1 MTRNIEKVTIYCA
14 SSDKIDSVFFEGA
27 RTIAEILVQQNIKIL
42 FGGGAKGLMGQL
54 ADTASEK
61 GGKIVGIMPH
71 FMKEVEWQHNGL
83 SELVLVDDMHA
94 RKKKLLENTD
104 AVIALPGGSGTLE
117 ELLEAITL
125 KKLGV
130 FTKPIIIYNQ
140 NKFYQPLI
148 DMFDKCI
155 EEKFM
160 RAQHQTIWSVIT
172 KPQDLMDALINAP
185 HWDESAISFAAV

>member
-1 MTRNIEKVTIYCA
+1 MNRKIEKVTIYCA
-14 SSDKIDSVFFEGA
+14 SSDKIDPVFFQGA
-27 RTIAEILVQQNIKIL
+27 RQIAHILVENNIDIL

-54 ADTASEK
+54 ADTACEN

-71 FMKEVEWQHNGL
+71 FMKEVEWQHNGI
-83 SELVLVDDMHA
+83 SELILVNDMHE
-94 RKKKLLENTD
+94 RKKKLLEDTD

-130 FTKPIIIYNQ
+130 FTKPIVIYNQ
-140 NKFYQPLI
+140 NGYYQPLI

-155 EEKFM
+155 EQKFM
-160 RAQHQTIWSVIT
+160 RGEHRRIWSVIS
-172 KPQDLMDALINAP
+172 KAEELMDALNNAP
-185 HWDESAISFAAV
+185 HWDESAISFAEV

>member
-1 MTRNIEKVTIYCA
+1 MNKKIEKVTIYCA
-14 SSDKIDSVFFEGA
+14 SSDKIDYVYFSGA
-27 RTIAEILVQQNIKIL
+27 AKIAEILVEKNIEIL

-54 ADTASEK
+54 ADTASAM
-61 GGKIVGIMPH
+61 GGKIVGIMPV

-83 SELVLVDDMHA
+83 SELILVKDMHE

-117 ELLEAITL
+117 ELLEVITL

-130 FTKPIIIYNQ
+130 FTGPIIIFNQ
-140 NKFYQPLI
+140 NNYYRPLI
-148 DMFDKCI
+148 DMFEKCI
-155 EEKFM
+155 EENFM
-160 RAQHQTIWSVIT
+160 REKHREIWTVIT
-172 KPQDLMDALINAP
+172 KPDELMNALRNAP

>member
-1 MTRNIEKVTIYCA
+1 MRKIKKVTIYCA
-14 SSDKIDSVFFEGA
+14 SSDKIAPVYFEGA
-27 RTIAEILVQQNIKIL
+27 REIADILVQNKIAIL

-61 GGKIVGIMPH
+61 GGKIIGIMPS

-83 SELVLVDDMHA
+83 SELILVNDMHE
-94 RKKKLLENTD
+94 RKKRLLEDTD

-130 FTKPIIIYNQ
+130 FTKPIIIFNQ
-140 NKFYQPLI
+140 NNFFKPLI
-148 DMFDKCI
+148 EMFEKCI
-155 EEKFM
+155 TENFM
-160 RAQHQTIWSVIT
+160 RAKHREIWSVISQ
-172 KPQDLMDALINAP
+172 PGELMDSIKNAP